1 MGNMDTT
8 KCISDLDF
16 KAYAAGNLDAK
27 EVETLHAHTA
37 GCEICADML
46 AGIHAMQDK
55 KQLEFYVDSISGKID
70 ARLAQSSAAI
80 ANETSNQ
87 NIESGDEFLANGPNH
102 KLNLGKLAGKET
114 KQISL
119 YSRWIAA
126 AAILLIVGFGL
137 LQFQKEF
144 ETGMVAKQESPIN
157 TTEEN
162 NKPQVNSDAQIEEKQ
177 NEHVSAMQSLE
188 TPKQFN
194 ATGTAKAQINSE
206 DDAALKNLSR
216 NITISKLAVDAATD
230 DLMVVPSIAESEEPV
245 TAESKVN
252 VSSKKEDLVQTPQLK
267 STISSQESDAILS
280 NKTDEEKVVTAQIS
294 AKSKAQQRKSKR
306 LSSLPSNIAFSN
318 HNEIESVQNNNA
330 SRNEHPNNSIKALA
344 LNSEGKIINDSLVY
358 HQAIGQYDRHQLD
371 SAMQSTDQI
380 MPYPQLPYYQK
391 CIKLRLL
398 IMEKKKSGK

>member
-1 MGNMDTT
+1 MDTT

-27 EVETLHAHTA
+27 EVETLHVHAA
-37 GCEICADML
+37 VCEICADML
-46 AGIHAMQDK
+46 AGLHAMQDK
-55 KQLEFYVDSISGKID
+55 KQLEFYVDGISGKID

-80 ANETSNQ
+80 AMETSNQ
-87 NIESGDEFLANGPNH
+87 NTESVDEFLANGTNP
-102 KLNLGKLAGKET
+102 KLNLDKLAGKET
-114 KQISL
+114 KQFSL

-126 AAILLIVGFGL
+126 AAILLIAGFGL

-157 TTEEN
+157 NTEEN

-177 NEHVSAMQSLE
+177 NDNASAMQSLE

-194 ATGTAKAQINSE
+194 ATSTAKAQINSE
-206 DDAALKNLSR
+206 DDVALKNPMR
-216 NITISKLAVDAATD
+216 EITTSKLAVDAATD
-230 DLMVVPSIAESEEPV
+230 DVKDVASVTESEIAV
-245 TAESKVN
+245 TDESQVK
-252 VSSKKEDLVQTPQLK
+252 VSSKKEDLVQAPQYK
-267 STISSQESDAILS
+267 STIISNESDAILS
-280 NKTDEEKVVTAQIS
+280 NKAGEEKVVTAQIS

-318 HNEIESVQNNNA
+318 QNEIEAVQNNHA
-330 SRNEHPNNSIKALA
+330 SRNELPNNSVKALA
-344 LNSEGKIINDSLVY
+344 LNSEGKVINDSLVY
-358 HQAIGQYDRHQLD
+358 HQALGQYDRFQLD
-371 SAMQSTDQI
+371 SAMQSTEQI